1 MFGMVVRVYV
11 FETRGGALLAEVEPV
26 QVSWGVQANT
36 ADDVSVTVDLNSTV
50 EGSRD
55 WRNLGTP
62 WKHSLAVDVGGR
74 VYGGPIMPHD
84 FGEDDGRLTL
94 AARGLPNSGT

>member
-36 ADDVSVTVDLNSTV
+36 ADDVSVTVDLN
-50 EGSRD
+50 
-55 WRNLGTP
+55 
-62 WKHSLAVDVGGR
+62 
-74 VYGGPIMPHD
+74 
-84 FGEDDGRLTL
+84 
-94 AARGLPNSGT
+94 